1 MNRNHPTAYLTR
13 VIALSAVALCVGSS
27 FAASPSPSSSPST
40 ASATPASTPQAC
52 TVTSPRDM
60 ATGQASGKRQHG
72 AMPHVRAS
80 EQCDD
85 SNTALRESP
94 SKASLGKSKEL
105 TGHVTLMK

>member
-1 MNRNHPTAYLTR
+1 MNRNNPTACLTR
-13 VIALSAVALCVGSS
+13 VIALVAVALSVGSS
-27 FAASPSPSSSPST
+27 FAASPSPSP
-40 ASATPASTPQAC
+40 APAMQASTPQAC
-52 TVTSPRDM
+52 TVTSPRDV

-72 AMPHVRAS
+72 AMPRVRAS

-94 SKASLGKSKEL
+94 SKASLGKTHEL